1 MEDHHHSA
9 LAGSAATG
17 APPSPAVLSEYWGA
31 PAEIRAHLHA
41 EGPLA
46 VLDYWERLRGTRRF
60 PARADFNPMEVRKH
74 LPLIFMLDV
83 LPGEAWRYR
92 VAGSVI
98 ADFFGVGNPSGMTPQ
113 EVFGANAEVALTP
126 LRLCTRERNPYMHT
140 ASASWLYRDRTFV
153 RYTVLLLPMGESDDA
168 VDKILCSAEFV
179 SEEEAARS

>member
-46 VLDYWERLRGTRRF
+46 VLDYWERLRGPRRF
-60 PARADFNPMEVRKH
+60 PSRADFNPMEVRKY

-83 LPGEAWRYR
+83 LPDETWRYR
-92 VAGSVI
+92 VVGSVI
-98 ADFFGVGNPSGMTPQ
+98 ADFFGAGNPVGKTP
-113 EVFGANAEVALTP
+113 EEIFSANAEVALTP
-126 LRLCTRERNPYMHT
+126 LRLCTRERAPYMHT

-153 RYTVLLLPMGESDDA
+153 HYTVLLLPFGESDDA
-168 VDKILCSAEFV
+168 VDKVLCVAEFV